1 MWTTMSWAALFVI
14 LFLIALAVL
23 GRTVPAWH
31 NAIVNFFSF
40 LSYIFAGTSFSTAGT
55 A

>member
-1 MWTTMSWAALFVI
+1 MSWLALFVI
-14 LFLIALAVL
+14 LFLVAVAIL

-40 LSYIFAGTSFSTAGT
+40 LAYVFAGTSFSTAGT

>member
-1 MWTTMSWAALFVI
+1 MSVAALFII
-14 LFLIALAVL
+14 LFLIAVAVL

-40 LSYIFAGTSFSTAGT
+40 LSYLFAGTSFSTAGT